1 MVLADRPPNGR
12 YTILEHLGLR
22 GDTLRR
28 HLGRVMLWVD
38 SIPSPAPLRRP
49 TAHGQAKSEDI
60 LTVEVGTL
68 WRQRSVMGMLVR
80 RDLAVKYQSSMLGY
94 LWSLIDP
101 LVQALIYWFIFGV
114 LYHRSGDE
122 NMLGH
127 AGYPLFIVSG
137 IFAWMWMSAGITE
150 SAHALSSQS
159 RLITTMRVHRQI
171 FPISKVFA
179 RSVEFLVGIPVVLV
193 FALIFHGYF
202 TWRLL
207 AIPLAMLI
215 QGVLLIGVA
224 LILAP
229 LNVLFRDV
237 ERMTRLIVRILMYSA
252 PVIYPLARVL
262 GAPGDPSRLPGWFQ
276 FLYQCN
282 PLVGIMELQHGA
294 WIAPMFPS
302 AQLVIMSA
310 TGSLIVFILG
320 WWVFNRAESAV
331 LKEL

>member
-1 MVLADRPPNGR
+1 MA
-12 YTILEHLGLR
+12 
-22 GDTLRR
+22 
-28 HLGRVMLWVD
+28 
-38 SIPSPAPLRRP
+38 
-49 TAHGQAKSEDI
+49 
-60 LTVEVGTL
+60 VEVGTI

-101 LVQALIYWFIFGV
+101 LAQALIYWFVFGV
-114 LYHRSGDE
+114 LYGRKGEADA
-122 NMLGH
+122 MGH
-127 AGYPLFIVSG
+127 ASYPLFIVSG
-137 IFAWMWMSAGITE
+137 IFAWMWMSAGINE

-159 RLITTMRVHRQI
+159 KLITTMRVHRQI
-171 FPISKVFA
+171 FPISKVLA

-193 FALIFHGYF
+193 FALLFGGYF
-202 TWRLL
+202 GWHLL
-207 AIPLAMLI
+207 AIPLGMLI
-215 QGVLLIGVA
+215 QMVLLIGVS
-224 LILAP
+224 LIMSP

-252 PVIYPLARVL
+252 PVIYPLARVT
-262 GAPGDPSRLPGWFQ
+262 GTPGHESTLPGWFQ

-310 TGSLIVFILG
+310 TGSLIVFMLG
-320 WWVFNRAESAV
+320 WWVFNRTESAV

>member
-1 MVLADRPPNGR
+1 
-12 YTILEHLGLR
+12 
-22 GDTLRR
+22 
-28 HLGRVMLWVD
+28 
-38 SIPSPAPLRRP
+38 
-49 TAHGQAKSEDI
+49 
-60 LTVEVGTL
+60 
-68 WRQRSVMGMLVR
+68 MGMLVR

-101 LVQALIYWFIFGV
+101 LMQALIYWFIFGV

-207 AIPLAMLI
+207 AIPLAMVI

-252 PVIYPLARVL
+252 PVIYPLARVI
-262 GAPGDPSRLPGWFQ
+262 GAPGDPSSLPGWFQ